1 MFKVQQFTVP
11 SSLTLHYHAGTGAPE
26 KEMLTSERSVQRE
39 HSLSPD
45 SLEQRLLKHHLMGDD
60 VDDDE
65 SLLTSSSSL
74 IDSISAEPPQ
84 SYPTSRSSNST
95 KTILK
100 TLTSHGFL
108 SFSND
113 HDDDLDDDLDE
124 IHFDQDDVNLLFSDP
139 EDGGPF
145 RFANES
151 IDIDDDYE
159 DEQHD
164 EFYAHIRPLPIV
176 HLNDSSLASSI
187 VFTDSQAQY
196 SSYHLLDP
204 ISEAASEEERR
215 AAISILRQQQ
225 QKHKHSTSSS
235 LSISANDHCDGDTT
249 INDDLSTLSGIDEQN
264 TSMDD
269 NSISQSSSLFHD
281 QHIHKKRRHQHNR
294 PIQWATKVG
303 RKWTKYRSK
312 RLTRSIDRKGRLL
325 NG

>member
-1 MFKVQQFTVP
+1 
-11 SSLTLHYHAGTGAPE
+11 
-26 KEMLTSERSVQRE
+26 MLDNERSLQRE
-39 HSLSPD
+39 RSISPD

-65 SLLTSSSSL
+65 SPLTSSSSF
-74 IDSISAEPPQ
+74 IDSISVEPPQ
-84 SYPTSRSSNST
+84 THHSATRSSNST

-108 SFSND
+108 SFSTD
-113 HDDDLDDDLDE
+113 HEDDLDDDLDE

-151 IDIDDDYE
+151 IDIDDDYD
-159 DEQHD
+159 DEQD
-164 EFYAHIRPLPIV
+164 IFYTHIRPLPV
-176 HLNDSSLASSI
+176 GNLSDSSVPSSSSV
-187 VFTDSQAQY
+187 VFVDSQAQY

-215 AAISILRQQQ
+215 AAISIIRQQ

-235 LSISANDHCDGDTT
+235 LSISANDHCEGDTT
-249 INDDLSTLSGIDEQN
+249 VNDDLSTLSDIDEQN

-269 NSISQSSSLFHD
+269 NSISQNSLSVHHD
-281 QHIHKKRRHQHNR
+281 QHIHKKPRLRQNR
-294 PIQWATKVG
+294 PIHWVTKIG
-303 RKWTKYRSK
+303 RK
-312 RLTRSIDRKGRLL
+312 
-325 NG
+325 